1 MITIWIS
8 VSRSQEY
15 LWNFKKKKTRKREKK
30 KEVAQHLGQILSASV
45 GFIAV
50 PRDFH
55 FRDDSSRGLS
65 CQDNVLFFTAVLP
78 WRSSAFTSPCSR
90 RERGIVSKMK
100 VLKKKKGGREKRIS
114 IDENFKTS
122 LEKFLAVCLQFYRT
136 KRLLR
141 FYVSLMRLRLIW
153 KLFFIIF
160 SPRRVYSAYQS
171 RQNVVPR
178 IILENILISVGMFN
192 FQVIVRSFLLPLF
205 SSSSYFW
212 IFK

>member
-30 KEVAQHLGQILSASV
+30 EVAQHLGQILSVSV
-45 GFIAV
+45 GFIVV

-65 CQDNVLFFTAVLP
+65 CQDNVLFFTAVLS
-78 WRSSAFTSPCSR
+78 WWSSAFTSPCSR

-100 VLKKKKGGREKRIS
+100 VLKKKKGGREEFRP

-171 RQNVVPR
+171 RRNVPR

-192 FQVIVRSFLLPLF
+192 FQVIVKSVLLPLF

>member
-1 MITIWIS
+1 MGKWIKLWSTKMITIWIS

-100 VLKKKKGGREKRIS
+100 VLKKRRGRRIS
-114 IDENFKTS
+114 TDWWEFWMKQVWKSFSQSVCNFI
-122 LEKFLAVCLQFYRT
+122 ERNVCCDSTFR
-136 KRLLR
+136 
-141 FYVSLMRLRLIW
+141 W
-153 KLFFIIF
+153 WDW
-160 SPRRVYSAYQS
+160 
-171 RQNVVPR
+171 
-178 IILENILISVGMFN
+178 G
-192 FQVIVRSFLLPLF
+192 
-205 SSSSYFW
+205 
-212 IFK
+212 

>member
-1 MITIWIS
+1 MGKWIKLWSTKMITIWIS

-30 KEVAQHLGQILSASV
+30 EVAQHLGQILSVSV
-45 GFIAV
+45 GFIVV

-65 CQDNVLFFTAVLP
+65 CQDNVLFFTAVLS
-78 WRSSAFTSPCSR
+78 WWSSAFTSPCSR

-100 VLKKKKGGREKRIS
+100 VLKKKKGGREEFRP

-141 FYVSLMRLRLIW
+141 FYVLLMRLRLIW

-160 SPRRVYSAYQS
+160 FPRKSSCLFCLSESTERRPSNYSRKY
-171 RQNVVPR
+171 
-178 IILENILISVGMFN
+178 FN
-192 FQVIVRSFLLPLF
+192 FSRNV
-205 SSSSYFW
+205 
-212 IFK
+212 

>member
-30 KEVAQHLGQILSASV
+30 EVAQHLGQILSVSV
-45 GFIAV
+45 GFIVV

-65 CQDNVLFFTAVLP
+65 CQDNVLFFTAVLS
-78 WRSSAFTSPCSR
+78 WWSSAFTSPCSR

-100 VLKKKKGGREKRIS
+100 VLKKKKGGREEFRP

-122 LEKFLAVCLQFYRT
+122 LEKFLAACLQFYRT

-141 FYVSLMRLRLIW
+141 FYVLLMRLRLIW

-160 SPRRVYSAYQS
+160 SPRKSSCLFCLSESTERRPSNYSRKY
-171 RQNVVPR
+171 
-178 IILENILISVGMFN
+178 FN
-192 FQVIVRSFLLPLF
+192 FSRNV
-205 SSSSYFW
+205 
-212 IFK
+212 